1 MVSRS
6 VALEQA
12 EKEYNRVFPLI
23 KNTHP
28 SHSKL
33 DYLVEFVNSE
43 TLPKILILIYFFFL
57 IKIIVFHPLK
67 LIIFFCVT
75 LKKKRK
81 YRKQFREENVK
92 EFSSYEI
99 FDANDTYEPNQNT
112 SEQSEETSSGPKS
125 SFDEAKD
132 FQGVVNTLEI
142 NSNETNSL
150 ESSFKSNP
158 SGSFQLSNETSVS
171 NEEVF
176 NKELNDLAEL
186 YADFCSYLET
196 NHKNTYI
203 PPSRHFLRWLHIK
216 QKADRQL
223 DMIRRKK
230 YSIYDY

>member
-23 KNTHP
+23 KKTHSSP
-28 SHSKL
+28 SKL

-43 TLPKILILIYFFFL
+43 TLPKILILIYLFFL

-67 LIIFFCVT
+67 LIIVFCVT

-81 YRKQFREENVK
+81 YRKQFREENAK
-92 EFSSYEI
+92 EFSSYEM
-99 FDANDTYEPNQNT
+99 FDANEPYEPNQNI
-112 SEQSEETSSGPKS
+112 SEQSEETSSSPKG
-125 SFDEAKD
+125 SFDKVTD
-132 FQGVVNTLEI
+132 FQGVVNILEI
-142 NSNETNSL
+142 NSIETNSL
-150 ESSFKSNP
+150 ESSFKSNLG
-158 SGSFQLSNETSVS
+158 GSFKLSNKTSVS
-171 NEEVF
+171 NEEVY

-203 PPSRHFLRWLHIK
+203 PPSRHFLSWLYIK

-223 DMIRRKK
+223 DTIRRKK